1 MSGAGR
7 YLGPHIKTGPNSYE
21 IGPVPIRA
29 LRLPTFNGS
38 QGLYINTEDH
48 RGRTPSKDKLD
59 PLTPYIWDDFIGE
72 HRANQSIIDD
82 EYQEIF
88 NRITI
93 TVSNEIEQRKQ
104 GAKSGQQLN
113 QIDNAKTD
121 QTTTINT
128 IRLKEQEYQSQIET
142 AHSLYGQNP
151 FFLMKD
157 LPFRKV
163 VDGVNSVP
171 PDLLGAY
178 AAIDRAYRS
187 ALELKRLSLENNILA
202 SHLAGLAKSLS
213 QAETGSQ
220 AEPAQ
225 MSSWLAE
232 RLYATNTEKD
242 IRIQLLPHF
251 LQAEIAAATGS
262 VEGLTH
268 SQSLE
273 KYKAVIDNLIVQ
285 NQAAVGTYATA
296 NPNIQLPLSKPELES
311 IKSLVHLQ
319 ANTNLG
325 KRWNDY
331 HASLLHSESV
341 RHLAAAASAFGEL
354 IARAKE
360 AENSLEQ
367 IRLVTEAEAR
377 RVAAEQARIAA
388 EEEARAE
395 ESVYKEAVSFLAD
408 TNKHILEK
416 YGAELSKVAQDLQTN
431 ISGKKI
437 RSYDEALASFEKI
450 NSNPNLKLNAKD
462 TQAVVDALNAL
473 DKATFADNAKRLGKA
488 FGVTGKIVQAEAIR
502 EKTIIGIQTGDW
514 KPLGLEIEAIAAGA
528 LAAYAA
534 GILLAG
540 FFATI
545 GSPVLLSVPI
555 AALIIA
561 SAASYFDSETVDEI
575 NKYLINFSEANLKTS

>member
-1 MSGAGR
+1 MSGAEK

-21 IGPVPIRA
+21 LGPVPIRA
-29 LRLPTFNGS
+29 FRLPSFSGS
-38 QGLYINTEDH
+38 DGLYINTGINDESR
-48 RGRTPSKDKLD
+48 RGNSLGNDKLS

-72 HRANQSIIDD
+72 HRANQSIIDN
-82 EYQEIF
+82 EYNEIF

-93 TVSNEIEQRKQ
+93 TISHEIEQRKQ
-104 GAKSGQQLN
+104 GAKAGQQLN
-113 QIDNAKTD
+113 QIDNAKKD

-128 IRLKEQEYQSQIET
+128 IRLKEQEYQSQIDT

-171 PDLLGAY
+171 PDLFGAY

-202 SHLAGLAKSLS
+202 SHLAGLAKNLS

-225 MSSWLAE
+225 MPAWLAE
-232 RLYATNTEKD
+232 RLYTTNTEKD

-251 LQAEIAAATGS
+251 LQEEIAAATGS

-273 KYKAVIDNLIVQ
+273 KYKATIDNIIAR
-285 NQAAVGTYATA
+285 NQAAVGPYAVA

-311 IKSLVHLQ
+311 LKNLVHLQ

-325 KRWNDY
+325 KRWDDY
-331 HASLLHSESV
+331 HISLLHSETA
-341 RHLAAAASAFGEL
+341 RHLADATNAFGEL
-354 IARAKE
+354 IARARE
-360 AENSLEQ
+360 AESSLGQ
-367 IRLVTEAEAR
+367 IRLAAEAEAR

-388 EEEARAE
+388 EAEVQRVAAEAAEQARIAAEAEAAEQARIAAEAEAQAEEAT
-395 ESVYKEAVSFLAD
+395 YKAAVSFLAD
-408 TNKHILEK
+408 TNKYILET
-416 YGAELSKVAQDLQTN
+416 YGANLSKVAQDLQSN

-437 RSYDEALASFEKI
+437 RSYNEALASFEKI
-450 NSNPNLKLNAKD
+450 NTNPNLRLNAKD

-473 DKATFADNAKRLGKA
+473 DKETFANNVNRLGKA
-488 FGVTGKIVQAEAIR
+488 FGVIGKIVQAEAIR
-502 EKTIIGIQTGDW
+502 EKTHRHSNR
-514 KPLGLEIEAIAAGA
+514 KLETAEVRG
-528 LAAYAA
+528 
-534 GILLAG
+534 
-540 FFATI
+540 
-545 GSPVLLSVPI
+545 
-555 AALIIA
+555 
-561 SAASYFDSETVDEI
+561 
-575 NKYLINFSEANLKTS
+575 